1 MCFPREVR
9 LTGLMDKDRSP
20 LQSLQLAREAAQL
33 ALSKKAE
40 DIVILDLRGLATV
53 TDFFVICSGSSDTH
67 VKAISDAVE
76 DGLEKKGARKWHIE
90 GYSHKRWVL
99 LDYVDV
105 VVHVFHHKTREFY
118 LLERLWGDA
127 KVERVCD

>member
-1 MCFPREVR
+1 M
-9 LTGLMDKDRSP
+9 T
-20 LQSLQLAREAAQL
+20 SLKLAREAADL
-33 ALSKKAE
+33 ALSRKAE
-40 DIVILDLRGLATV
+40 DVVILDLRGLSTV

-67 VKAISDAVE
+67 VKAISDAIE
-76 DGLEKKGARKWHIE
+76 DGLESKGVRKWHIE
-90 GYSHKRWVL
+90 GYTHRRWVL

-127 KVERVCD
+127 KVERVDS

>member
-1 MCFPREVR
+1 
-9 LTGLMDKDRSP
+9 L
-20 LQSLQLAREAAQL
+20 LQSLKLAREAADL

-40 DIVILDLRGLATV
+40 DIVILDLRGISTV

-67 VKAISDAVE
+67 VKAISDAIE
-76 DGLEKKGARKWHIE
+76 SGLEAKGVRKWHIE
-90 GYSHKRWVL
+90 GYRHRRWVL

-105 VVHVFHHKTREFY
+105 VVHVFNHKIREFY

-127 KVERVCD
+127 KIEKIEG

>member
-1 MCFPREVR
+1 
-9 LTGLMDKDRSP
+9 LT
-20 LQSLQLAREAAQL
+20 SLKLAREAANL

-40 DIVILDLRGLATV
+40 DVVILDLRGLSTV

-67 VKAISDAVE
+67 VRAISDAIE
-76 DGLEKKGARKWHIE
+76 DGLEAKGVRKWHIE
-90 GYSHKRWVL
+90 GYTHRRWVL

-127 KVERVCD
+127 EIERING

>member
-1 MCFPREVR
+1 M
-9 LTGLMDKDRSP
+9 
-20 LQSLQLAREAAQL
+20 LQSLKLAREAADL

-40 DIVILDLRGLATV
+40 DIVILDLRGISTV

-67 VKAISDAVE
+67 VKAISDAIE
-76 DGLEKKGARKWHIE
+76 SGLEAKGVRKWHIE
-90 GYSHKRWVL
+90 GYTHRRWVL

-105 VVHVFHHKTREFY
+105 VVHVFNHKIREFY

-127 KVERVCD
+127 KIEKIEG

>member
-1 MCFPREVR
+1 
-9 LTGLMDKDRSP
+9 LT
-20 LQSLQLAREAAQL
+20 SLKLAREAANL

-40 DIVILDLRGLATV
+40 DVVILDLRGLSTV

-67 VKAISDAVE
+67 VRAISDAIE
-76 DGLEKKGARKWHIE
+76 DGLEAEGVRKWHIE
-90 GYSHKRWVL
+90 GYTHRRWVL

-127 KVERVCD
+127 KIEKIDG

>member
-1 MCFPREVR
+1 MKGE
-9 LTGLMDKDRSP
+9 DAIKENEKAS
-20 LQSLQLAREAAQL
+20 LQSPKLAREAAEL

-40 DIVILDLRGLATV
+40 DVVILDLRELSTV

-67 VKAISDAVE
+67 VKAISDAIE
-76 DGLEKKGARKWHIE
+76 DGLEAKGARKWHIE
-90 GYSHKRWVL
+90 GYTHKRWVL

-105 VVHVFHHKTREFY
+105 VVHVFHQKTREFY

-127 KVERVCD
+127 KIERVDS

>member
-1 MCFPREVR
+1 LKGEDAIKEKEK
-9 LTGLMDKDRSP
+9 TS
-20 LQSLQLAREAAQL
+20 LQSPKLAREAADL

-40 DIVILDLRGLATV
+40 DVVILDLRELSTV

-67 VKAISDAVE
+67 IKAISDAIE
-76 DGLEKKGARKWHIE
+76 EGLEAKGTRKWHIE
-90 GYSHKRWVL
+90 GYTHKRWVL

-105 VVHVFHHKTREFY
+105 VVHVFHQKTREFY

-127 KVERVCD
+127 KIERVDS

>member
-1 MCFPREVR
+1 MKGDIIIKEKEKTA
-9 LTGLMDKDRSP
+9 LTSP
-20 LQSLQLAREAAQL
+20 KLAREAADL

-40 DIVILDLRGLATV
+40 DVAILDLRGLSTV

-67 VKAISDAVE
+67 VKAISDAIE
-76 DGLEKKGARKWHIE
+76 SGLEAKGVRKWHIE
-90 GYSHKRWVL
+90 GYTHKRWVL

-127 KVERVCD
+127 KIEKVVD